1 MDAAHCYLE
10 GNADAVEFCPHEPYS
25 NLLAAS
31 TYNLQEGDCPSR
43 SGSVYLFDVG
53 EVEDVGLNL
62 LQKVDTAGVFDI
74 RWSRG
79 GDGGGNVALA
89 QADADGCLRVYKID
103 ETEDK
108 GYTLREVSGEK
119 ISSSMCLCLDWDQS
133 STSVVVGLSDGSASV
148 VSFTDSNLETVQE
161 WKGHDFELWTA
172 SFDLNNPNL
181 VYTGSDDCKFS
192 CWDIRD
198 SPANNRVFQNSKV
211 HTMGVCCISPNPSD
225 PYSIFTG
232 SYDETLRVWDTRSVS
247 RPVNETSVSLGGGVW
262 RIKHHPSLSGVVLAA
277 CMHNGFAVAKIS
289 DGKGEIIES
298 YNKHE
303 SLAYGADWYR
313 GKDQKQSVVA
323 TCSFYDKLLRL
334 WMPETAFE
342 L

>member
-10 GNADAVEFCPHEPYS
+10 GNADAVEFCPHKPYA

-31 TYNLQEGDCPSR
+31 TYTLEEGDLPSR
-43 SGSVYLFDVG
+43 SGSVYLFDIG
-53 EVEDVGLNL
+53 DVEDIGLNL

-74 RWSRG
+74 RWSHG
-79 GDGGGNVALA
+79 GDGGGNVSLA

-103 ETEDK
+103 DTKDK
-108 GYTLREVSGEK
+108 GYSLRQVSGEK

-133 STSVVVGLSDGSASV
+133 STSIVVGLSDGSASV
-148 VSFTDSNLETVQE
+148 VSYTDSNLERVLE
-161 WKGHDFELWTA
+161 WKGHDFEVWTA
-172 SFDLNNPNL
+172 SFDLNNPSL

-198 SPANNRVFQNSKV
+198 NPGDHRVFQNSKA
-211 HTMGVCCISPNPSD
+211 HTMGVCCISPNPHD
-225 PYSIFTG
+225 PYSVYTG

-262 RIKHHPSLSGVVLAA
+262 RIKHHPCLSGVVLAA
-277 CMHNGFAVAKIS
+277 CMHNGFAVAKVG
-289 DGKGEIIES
+289 DGKGEVMES
-298 YNKHE
+298 YKKHE

-313 GKDQKQSVVA
+313 GKDGKQIVVA
-323 TCSFYDKLLRL
+323 TCSFYDRSLRL
-334 WMPETAFE
+334 WMPETGF
-342 L
+342 

>member
-1 MDAAHCYLE
+1 MDAAYCYLE
-10 GNADAVEFCPHEPYS
+10 GNADAVEFCPHEPYE

-31 TYNLQEGDCPSR
+31 TYTLQEGDRPSR

-53 EVEDVGLNL
+53 DEEDVGLNL
-62 LQKVDTAGVFDI
+62 LRKIDTAGVFDI
-74 RWSRG
+74 RWSRS
-79 GDGGGNVALA
+79 GDGSRNVALA
-89 QADADGCLRVYKID
+89 QADAGGCLRVYEIHK
-103 ETEDK
+103 TEVE
-108 GYTLREVSGEK
+108 GYYLREVSGEK
-119 ISSSMCLCLDWDQS
+119 ISSSMCLCLDWNPS
-133 STSVVVGLSDGSASV
+133 STSIVVGLSDGSASV

-161 WKGHDFELWTA
+161 WKGHDFEVWTA

-192 CWDIRD
+192 CWDIRENPAD
-198 SPANNRVFQNSKV
+198 SSVFENSKV

-247 RPVNETSVSLGGGVW
+247 RPVNVTSLSLGGGVW

-277 CMHNGFAVAKIS
+277 CMHNGFAVVKVS
-289 DGKGEIIES
+289 DEKGEVLES
-298 YNKHE
+298 YNKHH

-313 GKDQKQSVVA
+313 GKLQKQSVVA
-323 TCSFYDKLLRL
+323 TCSFYDRLLRL
-334 WMPETAFE
+334 WMPKTRFE